1 MVAADLIL
9 LLFLYVLQPL
19 SCSNITREVST
30 FLEDNGY
37 TYVSVVV
44 GTPIKRDT
52 LTKEIVMNTSRT
64 LYARAI
70 STGSVEYIDE
80 GFNVFPVTLKEEE
93 VVKNVMKDIGAT
105 RVQHSLVVARETWS
119 NLDFGVFLEFVEQ
132 GPNSIENFWLEF
144 WLEK

>member
-1 MVAADLIL
+1 MVAVDLIL
-9 LLFLYVLQPL
+9 LLFLYALQPL
-19 SCSNITREVST
+19 SCSNITREVSA

-44 GTPIKRDT
+44 GTPFKRDT

-70 STGSVEYIDE
+70 STGSVQYIDE
-80 GFNVFPVTLKEEE
+80 GFNVFPVTLKEE

-132 GPNSIENFWLEF
+132 ENHDLMFYLVM
-144 WLEK
+144 